1 MEQFST
7 SQNANESNGEKV
19 KTRSQ
24 DYANSK
30 ESQEIN
36 HQRVSVKDII
46 AEHYRKGK

>member
-7 SQNANESNGEKV
+7 SHHANESNGEKV
-19 KTRSQ
+19 KTHSQ

-30 ESQEIN
+30 VSQEIN

-46 AEHYRKGK
+46 AEHYRKAR